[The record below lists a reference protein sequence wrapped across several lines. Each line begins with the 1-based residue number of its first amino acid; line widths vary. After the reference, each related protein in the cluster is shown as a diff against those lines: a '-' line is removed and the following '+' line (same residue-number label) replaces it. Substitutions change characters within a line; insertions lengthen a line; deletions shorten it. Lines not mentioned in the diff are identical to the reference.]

1 MPVAPAR
8 PTVVVVHAHPDDEAI
23 FTGVTIRRLADLGCR
38 VVLVTATAGEAGLG
52 AAGDEPLA
60 ARRLRELEQSCS
72 VLGVARLV
80 LLGRR
85 DSGLP
90 GAAAGW
96 HPRALRQA
104 RTARL
109 AARVADVVTHEQA
122 TAVLHDD
129 PIGIYGHP
137 DHVAAHR
144 VGGAAARQAGVAHYE
159 VTVDSAHLHGRHD
172 HLVMRAAA
180 AVGRDS
186 AGRPA
191 GEITTV
197 VTGTAAESAAKRA
210 AMAAHRSQIPGT
222 EVAIEH
228 FTHYYG
234 QEWLTRCGGAP
245 HLEPLL
251 ADPGPTSPRPERTLL
266 HAHR

>member
-1 MPVAPAR
+1 MPSSTAR

-38 VVLVTATAGEAGLG
+38 VVLVTATAGEAGRG
-52 AAGDEPLA
+52 VAGDEPLA
-60 ARRLRELEQSCS
+60 ARRRRELEQSCS
-72 VLGVARLV
+72 LLGVARLV

-90 GAAAGW
+90 GAVSGW
-96 HPRALRQA
+96 HPRALRRA
-104 RTARL
+104 RTAGL
-109 AARVADVVTHEQA
+109 AARVADVITHEHA
-122 TAVLHDD
+122 VAVLHDD
-129 PIGIYGHP
+129 PAGIYGHP

-144 VGGAAARQAGVAHYE
+144 LGDAAARLASVSRYE

-180 AVGRDS
+180 AVGRGS
-186 AGRPA
+186 AGRPSS
-191 GEITTV
+191 EIGIV
-197 VTGTAAESAAKRA
+197 VTGTAGESVAKRA

-222 EVAIEH
+222 EVANEH

-234 QEWLTRCGGAP
+234 QEWLTRRAGTP
-245 HLEPLL
+245 QLEPLL
-251 ADPGPTSPRPERTLL
+251 ADPVPTPPRTERTLL